1 MKTRTLLMA
10 AGLALFA
17 LLAVAANPARAAG
30 PDDTTLPRPTQSISY
45 TVQSGDS
52 WVNISKKY
60 GVSASR
66 LIDVNGLR
74 TRPDL
79 LFVGEKI
86 IIPIDLG
93 TTPSFVS
100 PYFYTVQA
108 GDTVANL
115 VTKLYID
122 KTALLSANGLSKNAA
137 LTAGQKLL
145 IPAGPHR
152 YVVQAGDT
160 IQSIAAMF
168 STTANNLLKY
178 NTHLGNGGAIFP
190 GNNVYVPIQYD
201 ATFVAASIEGV
212 GGGGEGTTG
221 GSATT
226 VTLNSTT
233 GLSATVS
240 NPSDV
245 SRAANASVISTSEF
259 ITMPANV
266 VNLGQPLQIRWFRVN
281 SVRRDASRENGAIA
295 TIVMVFRGGNGSYTV
310 RHFQG
315 SAIVG
320 IAIRGIYVNY
330 ENNDL
335 WNEIETEIQ
344 TTCSSNAADT
354 LLFSSGA
361 TTLQARYE
369 FKNLQCP

>member
-1 MKTRTLLMA
+1 MKTRKLWIA
-10 AGLALFA
+10 AEAVLFA
-17 LLAVAANPARAAG
+17 LLIAAVAQGAARAAG
-30 PDDTTLPRPTQSISY
+30 PAPKPEFAPAQSITY
-45 TVQSGDS
+45 TIQSGDT
-52 WVNISKKY
+52 WVTISKKY

-86 IIPIDLG
+86 VIPIDIG

-115 VTKLYID
+115 ATKLYID

-178 NTHLGNGGAIFP
+178 NTHL
-190 GNNVYVPIQYD
+190 
-201 ATFVAASIEGV
+201 
-212 GGGGEGTTG
+212 
-221 GSATT
+221 
-226 VTLNSTT
+226 
-233 GLSATVS
+233 
-240 NPSDV
+240 
-245 SRAANASVISTSEF
+245 
-259 ITMPANV
+259 
-266 VNLGQPLQIRWFRVN
+266 
-281 SVRRDASRENGAIA
+281 
-295 TIVMVFRGGNGSYTV
+295 
-310 RHFQG
+310 
-315 SAIVG
+315 
-320 IAIRGIYVNY
+320 
-330 ENNDL
+330 
-335 WNEIETEIQ
+335 
-344 TTCSSNAADT
+344 
-354 LLFSSGA
+354 
-361 TTLQARYE
+361 
-369 FKNLQCP
+369 

>member
-10 AGLALFA
+10 AWLAVFA
-17 LLAVAANPARAAG
+17 LLAVAAKPARAAG
-30 PDDTTLPRPTQSISY
+30 PDDTTLPRPSQSISY
-45 TVQSGDS
+45 TIQSGDT
-52 WVNISKKY
+52 WVTISRKY

-86 IIPIDLG
+86 IIPIDIG

-100 PYFYTVQA
+100 PYFYTVQT
-108 GDTVANL
+108 GDTAANVA
-115 VTKLYID
+115 TKLYID

-137 LTAGQKLL
+137 LTVGQKLL

-152 YVVQAGDT
+152 YVVQKGDT
-160 IQSIAAMF
+160 IHSIAAMF

-178 NTHLGNGGAIFP
+178 NTHLGNGGSIYP

-201 ATFVAASIEGV
+201 AAFVAASIEGV
-212 GGGGEGTTG
+212 GGGEGTTTTTT
-221 GSATT
+221 ST

-233 GLSATVS
+233 GLPTTVT

-245 SRAANASVISTSEF
+245 STAANASVIATSEF

-266 VNLGQPLQIRWFRVN
+266 VNLGQPLQIRWFRLN

-330 ENNDL
+330 EGNDL
-335 WNEIETEIQ
+335 WNEIETEVQ
-344 TTCSSNAADT
+344 TTCSSSAADT
-354 LLFSSGA
+354 LVVSSGA
-361 TTLQARYE
+361 TTLQAQYQ
-369 FKNLQCP
+369 FNNLQCP

>member
-10 AGLALFA
+10 AGLAVFA
-17 LLAVAANPARAAG
+17 LLTVTAQPARAAG
-30 PDDTTLPRPTQSISY
+30 PDDTTLPRPSQSISY
-45 TVQSGDS
+45 TIQSGDT
-52 WVNISKKY
+52 WVTISRKY

-86 IIPIDLG
+86 IIPIDIG

-100 PYFYTVQA
+100 PYFYTVQT
-108 GDTVANL
+108 GDTVAN
-115 VTKLYID
+115 VATKLYID

-160 IQSIAAMF
+160 IQSIAAKF

-178 NTHLGNGGAIFP
+178 NTHLGNGGSIYP

-201 ATFVAASIEGV
+201 VAFVAASIEGV
-212 GGGGEGTTG
+212 GGEGT
-221 GSATT
+221 SATAAA
-226 VTLNSTT
+226 SSST
-233 GLSATVS
+233 GLPTTAS
-240 NPSDV
+240 NASDLAK
-245 SRAANASVISTSEF
+245 AANASVISVSEF

-266 VNLGQPLQIRWFRVN
+266 VNLGQPLQIRWFRLN
-281 SVRRDASRENGAIA
+281 SVRRDTSRENGAIA
-295 TIVMVFRGGNGSYTV
+295 TVVLVFRGGNGSYAV

-315 SAIVG
+315 AALVG

-330 ENNDL
+330 EGNDL
-335 WNEIETEIQ
+335 WNEIETEVQ
-344 TTCSSNAADT
+344 TTCSSSAADT
-354 LLFSSGA
+354 LVVSSGA
-361 TTLQARYE
+361 TTLQAQYQ
-369 FKNLQCP
+369 FNNLQCP

>member
-10 AGLALFA
+10 AGLAVFA
-17 LLAVAANPARAAG
+17 LLAVAAKPARAPG
-30 PDDTTLPRPTQSISY
+30 PDDTTLP
-45 TVQSGDS
+45 
-52 WVNISKKY
+52 
-60 GVSASR
+60 
-66 LIDVNGLR
+66 
-74 TRPDL
+74 RPDL

-86 IIPIDLG
+86 IIPIDIG

-115 VTKLYID
+115 ATKLYID
-122 KTALLSANGLSKNAA
+122 KTALLSANGLSMNAA
-137 LTAGQKLL
+137 LAAGQKLL

-152 YVVQAGDT
+152 YVVQQGDS
-160 IQSIAAMF
+160 IQSIGAMF

-178 NTHLGNGGAIFP
+178 NTHLGNGGWIFP

-201 ATFVAASIEGV
+201 AAFVAASIEGV

-233 GLSATVS
+233 GLPATVS

-245 SRAANASVISTSEF
+245 SKAANASVISTSEF

-281 SVRRDASRENGAIA
+281 SVRRDASRDNGAIA
-295 TIVMVFRGGNGSYTV
+295 TIVMVFRGVNGSYTV

-330 ENNDL
+330 DGNDL
-335 WNEIETEIQ
+335 WSEIETELQ
-344 TTCSSNAADT
+344 TTCSSTAADT
-354 LLFSSGA
+354 ILFSSGA
-361 TTLQARYE
+361 TTLQTRYE
-369 FKNLQCP
+369 FNNLQCP